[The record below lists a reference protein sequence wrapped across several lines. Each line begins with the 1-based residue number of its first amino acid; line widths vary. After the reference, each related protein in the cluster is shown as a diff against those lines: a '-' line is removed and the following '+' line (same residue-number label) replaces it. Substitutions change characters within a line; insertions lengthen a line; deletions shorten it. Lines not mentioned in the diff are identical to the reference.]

1 MNPFGIQNRSLF
13 IGLMLSLGLC
23 ACSKQ
28 NEESKTTAHDTL
40 SVRSVPK
47 DSLVAVRDSVSKPKD
62 YESYCNSRYNYCI
75 DYPTIMVA
83 QPEAGNGDGRVF
95 LNPKDSATL
104 TVYGTIGIDLE
115 TEVPIPLKE
124 RYLKDMQN
132 IKDESPDNR
141 ITYQQFGQRQHFFV
155 ISGYKKDRIFY
166 QKTIV
171 KLDENSQNPS
181 FAYAILEYPE
191 SGKEVY
197 NKISEKVFTSFE

>member
-1 MNPFGIQNRSLF
+1 MNPLGIQNSPIF
-13 IGLMLSLGLC
+13 IILMLIFGLC

-47 DSLVAVRDSVSKPKD
+47 DSLVAVKDSVGKPKD

-104 TVYGTIGIDLE
+104 TVYGTIGVDLE

-132 IKDESPDNR
+132 IKEESPNNK
-141 ITYQQFGQRQHFFV
+141 ITYHKLGQHFFV
-155 ISGYKKDRIFY
+155 VSGYKQDRIFY

-171 KLDENSQNPS
+171 TQDDNSQNPS

-197 NKISEKVFTSFE
+197 NKISEKVFSSFE

>member
-1 MNPFGIQNRSLF
+1 MNPFGIQNRPLF
-13 IGLMLSLGLC
+13 ISLMLSLGLC

-28 NEESKTTAHDTL
+28 NEESKDRAIETPPVQSVAKDT
-40 SVRSVPK
+40 
-47 DSLVAVRDSVSKPKD
+47 VAVKESDDKPKD

-95 LNPKDSATL
+95 INPKDSATL

-115 TEVPIPLKE
+115 TEAPIPLKE
-124 RYLKDMQN
+124 RYVKDMQN
-132 IKDESPDNR
+132 IKDQSPDNR

-181 FAYAILEYPE
+181 FAYAILEYRDQD
-191 SGKEVY
+191 KEVY